1 MASKGIKEKAA
12 KLDFSNLAGLPKPA
26 AGAATTAKTAP
37 GLLMAHANEARSDLL
52 RANETLRLRAEE
64 GERAMAQLE
73 EVRQELQQWDGAK
86 AVRRLDPRLI
96 TASRY
101 ANRHAATFTGKE
113 FEQLKADIAGAGGN
127 VEPVKVRP
135 LVGGAGAGDG
145 PQFELVYGHRR
156 HRACLDLEL
165 PVLAMVDN
173 VDDQTLFA
181 EMDRENRARNDLSP
195 WEQGM
200 MYRRALDAKLF
211 PSARKL
217 ADALDIDLTGLGRL
231 LLLASLPEWVVQA
244 FGSPLELQYRWA
256 KPLTDALTRDEAGV
270 RARAADLVQ
279 RAPRPAAKV
288 VFETLVGAGSTEARG
303 ARPVLVAGA
312 AVGSVRMTPKGLVLQ
327 LEPGISGKVDVDAL
341 VGAVQGVLVR
351 SAAE

>member
-26 AGAATTAKTAP
+26 AGVAATAKTAP

-52 RANETLRLRAEE
+52 RTNEALRLRAEE

-101 ANRHAATFTGKE
+101 ANRHPATFAGKE
-113 FEQLKADIAGAGGN
+113 FEQLKADIAGSGGN

-135 LVGGAGAGDG
+135 LVGGTGGGDG

-256 KPLTDALTRDEAGV
+256 KPLTDALTRDEPGV
-270 RARAADLVQ
+270 RSRAAEVAQ
-279 RAPRPAAKV
+279 RVPRPAGRV
-288 VFETLVGAGSTEARG
+288 VFETLVGMVGAEARG
-303 ARPVLVAGA
+303 ARPVVVAGA
-312 AVGSVRMTPKGLVLQ
+312 AVGSVRMTSKGLVLQ

-341 VGAVQGVLVR
+341 VGAVQGVLAG
-351 SAAE
+351 STAG

>member
-12 KLDFSNLAGLPKPA
+12 RLDFSNLAGLPRPA
-26 AGAATTAKTAP
+26 APGALPAKTAP

-52 RANETLRLRAEE
+52 KEHEALRQRAEE
-64 GERAMAQLE
+64 GERAKAELA
-73 EVRQELQQWDGAK
+73 EVRQELRQWEGAK
-86 AVRRLDPRLI
+86 AVRRLDPQQV

-101 ANRHAATFTGKE
+101 ANRHPSTFAGKA
-113 FEQLKADIAGAGGN
+113 FEQLKADIAAAGGN

-135 LVGGAGAGDG
+135 LVGAAVQTDG

-156 HRACLDLEL
+156 HRACLEL
-165 PVLAMVDN
+165 GLPLLAMVDN

-200 MYRRALDAKLF
+200 MYRRALDARLY

-231 LLLASLPEWVVQA
+231 LLLASLPDWVLQA
-244 FGSPLELQYRWA
+244 FASPLELQYRWA
-256 KPLTDALTRDEAGV
+256 KPLTDAVNRDEAAV
-270 RARAADLVQ
+270 RARAAELAQ
-279 RAPRPAAKV
+279 RHPRPSAKV
-288 VFETLVGAGSTEARG
+288 VFETLVGATGGEARG
-303 ARPVLVAGA
+303 ARPVMLDGA
-312 AVGSVRMTPKGLVLQ
+312 AVGTVRMTSKGLSLQ
-327 LEPGISGKVDVDAL
+327 LEPGVSGKVDVDRL
-341 VGAVQGVLVR
+341 VAAVQEVLAR
-351 SAAE
+351 ATR